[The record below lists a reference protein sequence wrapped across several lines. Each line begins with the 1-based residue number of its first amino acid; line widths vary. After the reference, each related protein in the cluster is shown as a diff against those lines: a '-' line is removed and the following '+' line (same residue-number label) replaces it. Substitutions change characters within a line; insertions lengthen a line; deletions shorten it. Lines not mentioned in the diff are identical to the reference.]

1 MTRYFRADSFLLTK
15 NNKKSSRQNQ
25 DKAIELDDAHSSRKH
40 IYAQHY
46 NSNAKSERGKSEW
59 RQQDSDRRPIYIGY
73 IPQTNSDWGPLSG
86 RLDRLSPPSPFIA
99 SRRRSSSASPLCS
112 SARSLLRK
120 LRRPAVSRGS
130 CLLPLPDDQLL
141 LFLDR
146 PPPWE
151 LFLKSASGAGDAV
164 ILILSRLLASL
175 VPAPLAFPSP
185 GTAYF
190 LAVPP
195 LGFMAPRM
203 R

>member
-1 MTRYFRADSFLLTK
+1 MMHTPPESIYT
-15 NNKKSSRQNQ
+15 
-25 DKAIELDDAHSSRKH
+25 HS
-40 IYAQHY
+40 ITI
-46 NSNAKSERGKSEW
+46 NSNAKSEGGKSEW

-120 LRRPAVSRGS
+120 LRRPAASRGS
-130 CLLPLPDDQLL
+130 CLLLLPDDQLL

-146 PPPWE
+146 PPPWEE

-164 ILILSRLLASL
+164 ILILSRLLKSL

-195 LGFMAPRM
+195 PDFMAPRM
-203 R
+203 RWLRENRRRSKPSALSVLSLVVGLSALV